1 MYGFHSDGGETGYSG
16 WRPLSVGTSHH
27 VQEGCQVSTPSHPHT
42 LTPSHPHPPS
52 HPHTLTHP
60 HSLRTSLPYAYIHIR
75 IYICTLY
82 IHDPLPTPSHLH
94 TLTPSHPHTLP
105 LPPSPPHSA
114 GLSQSLFE
122 RLVKLGVK
130 PIRLIVQYRMHP
142 ALSSFPSN
150 AFYDGTLQNAVSA
163 HERSMRESHDPHVM
177 SYDSPAAAGMDF
189 PWVKPDSPMFFWC
202 TLGQEEISSSG
213 TSYLNR

>member
-1 MYGFHSDGGETGYSG
+1 MYIVHPRSLTHTFT
-16 WRPLSVGTSHH
+16 L
-27 VQEGCQVSTPSHPHT
+27 SHPHT
-42 LTPSHPHPPS
+42 F
-52 HPHTLTHP
+52 
-60 HSLRTSLPYAYIHIR
+60 
-75 IYICTLY
+75 
-82 IHDPLPTPSHLH
+82 TPSHL
-94 TLTPSHPHTLP
+94 TP
-105 LPPSPPHSA
+105 PPPPHSA

-177 SYDSPAAAGMDF
+177 SHDPRAPPPLQRG
-189 PWVKPDSPMFFWC
+189 W
-202 TLGQEEISSSG
+202 ISRGSSRSLLCSSG
-213 TSYLNR
+213 VPLDRRRLVPVAPHTSTGDIH